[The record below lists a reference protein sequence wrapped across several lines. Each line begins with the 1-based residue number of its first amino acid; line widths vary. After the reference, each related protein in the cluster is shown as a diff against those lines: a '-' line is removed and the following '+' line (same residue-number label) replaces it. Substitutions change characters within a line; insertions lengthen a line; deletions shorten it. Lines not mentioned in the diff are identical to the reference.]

1 MTSART
7 IRLSVNQPY
16 FFPYIGFFQL
26 LHASSKFVSLDDA
39 NFIKRGWINRNR
51 ILINGKPN
59 YLNLQ
64 IVDASQN
71 RKICE
76 TKIDKSSGWK
86 EDILKKLRISYSR
99 APFYTDT
106 FTVVRNTLDTPS
118 DLVSDI
124 SFQSILEVCNYL
136 KLRREFGRC
145 QGDVSENGEGRII
158 GICKK
163 ENAGSYIN
171 LPGGRE
177 LYEREKFRNEGIE
190 LLFIEPKL
198 REYKQ
203 FGGDFV
209 PGLSII
215 DVMMFNSPEAILE
228 MISDYVLS

>member
-1 MTSART
+1 MTSDQAV
-7 IRLSVNQPY
+7 RLSINQPY

-26 LHASSKFVSLDDA
+26 LHACSKFVSLDDA

-51 ILINGKPN
+51 ILINGKPT

-76 TKIDKSSGWK
+76 TKIDKYSGWK
-86 EDILKKLRISYSR
+86 DDILKKLRISYSR

-106 FTVVRNTLDTPS
+106 FTVVRNTLDTHS

-145 QGDVSENGEGRII
+145 QGDVAGSGEERII

-163 ENAGSYIN
+163 ENAGSYVN
-171 LPGGRE
+171 LPGGQE
-177 LYEREKFRNEGIE
+177 LYDREKFRNDGIE

-198 REYKQ
+198 REYRQ

-215 DVMMFNSPEAILE
+215 DVMMFNSPEAILD
-228 MISDYVLS
+228 MISDYGLS